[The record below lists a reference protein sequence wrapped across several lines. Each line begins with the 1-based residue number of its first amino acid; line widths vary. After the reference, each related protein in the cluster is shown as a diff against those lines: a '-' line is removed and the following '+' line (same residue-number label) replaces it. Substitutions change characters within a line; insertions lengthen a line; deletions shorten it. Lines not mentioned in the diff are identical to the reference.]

1 VQRWLKVSE
10 RGTLLVRKDLV
21 AARLERFRH
30 YIKTLKAIRE
40 FGLEIFKKDVYLHA
54 TAERFLHLSIES
66 LLNIGS
72 HIIADLGLK
81 KPDTYSEI
89 FEILA
94 DEGVISESL
103 LRELEGMAA
112 FRNILVHDYF
122 HVDLDQVY
130 KILQKKLESM
140 GKLAEAFSIL
150 AK

>member
-1 VQRWLKVSE
+1 
-10 RGTLLVRKDLV
+10 LVRKDLI
-21 AARLERFRH
+21 AARLERLRH
-30 YIKTLKAIRE
+30 YIKTLKSIRE
-40 FGLEIFKKDVYLHA
+40 FGLETFKKDVYLHA
-54 TAERFLHLSIES
+54 TAERYLHLSIES
-66 LLNIGS
+66 LLDIGT

-103 LRELEGMAA
+103 LREMEGMAG

-122 HVDLDQVY
+122 RLDLDQVY

-140 GKLAEAFSIL
+140 EKLAEAFAIL